1 MKKTFQIIGLISLTC
16 FSFFITEKTA
26 VVVNELDEIMIEIK
40 SNYKKYKE
48 ESTDAIIDK
57 NTIIPG
63 ISAKEV
69 NINKSYKNMKKSG
82 YYSEDLY
89 IYDYKKPNISLS
101 DNIDKYIISGN
112 PKKRMI
118 SLIFKVK
125 GNDNIN
131 DILTILNN
139 YKANSTFFVDNEWFM
154 NNNAIIQKLINDG
167 HNISVLMD
175 NYSDVD
181 FEWLD
186 MVIKKINNQKY
197 NFCYSTKE
205 DINNIESCKVKNNYT
220 VMPINISDT
229 MPLIDIKKNLYS
241 GAILSLNINSQIKKE
256 LSTIIIYIKSKGYNI
271 DNLENHLFE

>member
-48 ESTDAIIDK
+48 ESTDAIIEK

-112 PKKRMI
+112 PKKRMM
-118 SLIFKVK
+118 SLIFKEKV
-125 GNDNIN
+125 NDNIN

-175 NYSDVD
+175 N
-181 FEWLD
+181 
-186 MVIKKINNQKY
+186 
-197 NFCYSTKE
+197 
-205 DINNIESCKVKNNYT
+205 
-220 VMPINISDT
+220 
-229 MPLIDIKKNLYS
+229 
-241 GAILSLNINSQIKKE
+241 
-256 LSTIIIYIKSKGYNI
+256 
-271 DNLENHLFE
+271 